1 MVNIIHLSKTFI
13 NPDGSSLTV
22 LKDVNCTIEKGEV
35 ISIIGPSGTGKST
48 LGRDHRQRRE
58 HHRSRLSA
66 GQAAP

>member
-22 LKDVNCTIEKGEV
+22 LKDVNCTIDKGEV
-35 ISIIGPSGTGKST
+35 ISIIGR
-48 LGRDHRQRRE
+48 RDHRQRRE